1 MRAFLPGRTPGHA
14 SHQGSTGGSLTPQSR
29 LIITSLPE
37 RRQTRSRCPKKAPVS
52 AFSWRIARHSSS
64 TRTRSWATRARRR
77 ISSRRP
83 ICGSRRPPKESSRTR
98 PATSTGSFAISLSIC
113 AAACSPI
120 SAATP
125 AQLVLVPADAADSGE
140 DRLLERDE
148 LRRIEGALAELSPN
162 VRDAFKMRRIG
173 GYTLQ
178 EIADR
183 FEVSIPTI
191 DRWTQEALKHLSLRL
206 HRSKRR

>member
-1 MRAFLPGRTPGHA
+1 MAHRAALVVYANSFVGDQSQAEDIVQEAYLRFAPAAEGKLENPAGYLYRIVRNLA
-14 SHQGSTGGSLTPQSR
+14 LDLRRSL
-29 LIITSLPE
+29 LADK
-37 RRQTRSRCPKKAPVS
+37 RRDA
-52 AFSWRIARHSSS
+52 
-64 TRTRSWATRARRR
+64 
-77 ISSRRP
+77 
-83 ICGSRRPPKESSRTR
+83 
-98 PATSTGSFAISLSIC
+98 
-113 AAACSPI
+113 
-120 SAATP
+120 